1 MRASLEFNLDDFDL
15 QDKKALARCLKAEDM
30 ANVIF
35 EIVYNLKKKCTWE
48 LEALEADSDK
58 WDGLE
63 VVMRNLLQ
71 LIEENGINIDELI
84 Q

>member
-1 MRASLEFNLDDFDL
+1 MKAILEFQVDDFDL

-58 WDGLE
+58 WDGME
-63 VVMRNLLQ
+63 VVLRQLNT
-71 LIEENGINIDELI
+71 LIEKNGINIDDLI
-84 Q
+84 E